1 MNTECKKAYVV
12 LVTDDENTYIA
23 ELENAMVSTEFN
35 QYDPF
40 DFNGKTMIKGE
51 LKNVKLT
58 PMPLC
63 CEYEDI
69 PDEEILNL
77 IQEG

>member
-1 MNTECKKAYVV
+1 MDEVKKAYVV
-12 LVTDDENTYIA
+12 VFSKNKEVYVA
-23 ELENAMVSTEFN
+23 ELENSMVSTEFN

-40 DFNGKTMIKGE
+40 DFNGTTMIKGE
-51 LKNVKLT
+51 LRNVKL
-58 PMPLC
+58 MPVPLL

-69 PDEEILNL
+69 PEEEILNL